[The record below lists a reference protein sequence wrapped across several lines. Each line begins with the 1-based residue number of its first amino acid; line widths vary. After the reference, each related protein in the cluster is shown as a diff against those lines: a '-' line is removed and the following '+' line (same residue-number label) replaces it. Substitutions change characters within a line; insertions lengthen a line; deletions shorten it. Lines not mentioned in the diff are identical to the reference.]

1 MYSNI
6 NIVLNNKIRKT
17 YKENIILL
25 PKINQEKYR
34 KILIKMISTYN
45 KNEMNINSFYNLVN
59 YRYEELKVYF
69 YK

>member
-1 MYSNI
+1 
-6 NIVLNNKIRKT
+6 
-17 YKENIILL
+17 
-25 PKINQEKYR
+25 
-34 KILIKMISTYN
+34 MISTYN